1 MAERAL
7 SNPATP
13 SPTPNPSAPH
23 QQHTLHPDQIMAGLS
38 GLGGDEGTQYTAKLT
53 QIKDRLDLF
62 KVKY

>member
-38 GLGGDEGTQYTAKLT
+38 GLGGDEGTQNTPPKWL
-53 QIKDRLDLF
+53 K
-62 KVKY
+62 